1 MPKVAAPAVEE
12 HWLKLRELVKQKI
25 KELEFKVALE
35 LFASIARLVSKDE
48 IASKPKAQAAFD
60 KEWDNLRNKGVWDEQ
75 RVRECRDIVAE
86 ARREGKNSSLRS
98 DLRSMLRER
107 IRTPRVRSPP

>member
-12 HWLKLRELVKQKI
+12 HRLKLRELVKQKI

-35 LFASIARLVSKDE
+35 LFASIARLVSKDG